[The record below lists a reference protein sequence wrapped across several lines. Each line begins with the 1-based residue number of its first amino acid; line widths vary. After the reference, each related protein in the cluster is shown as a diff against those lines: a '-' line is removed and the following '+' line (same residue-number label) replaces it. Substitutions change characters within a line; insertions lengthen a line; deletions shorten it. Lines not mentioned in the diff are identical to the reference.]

1 MKEPDI
7 KAIRNKLGIPAD
19 NKFIGYVIFDSRQGD
34 FLLDYAASTEM
45 FSFKRFT
52 STPQFAKKFTRYYK
66 VLRVIKSLE
75 MEERAIIMMAFDLGS
90 QIGVI
95 DMPSCSEM
103 IN

>member
-7 KAIRNKLGIPAD
+7 KVIRNKLGIPAD
-19 NKFIGYVIFDSRQGD
+19 NKFIGYVIFDSRKGD

-45 FSFKRFT
+45 FSFKRFVP
-52 STPQFAKKFTRYYK
+52 TPELARKFTSYK
-66 VLRVIKSLE
+66 KTIRVIKSLE
-75 MEERAIIMMAFDLGS
+75 MEKRAIIMMAFDLGS

>member
-19 NKFIGYVIFDSRQGD
+19 NKFIGYVIFDSRKGD

-45 FSFKRFT
+45 FSFKRFVP
-52 STPQFAKKFTRYYK
+52 TPELARKFTSYDK
-66 VLRVIKSLE
+66 ALRVIKSLE
-75 MEERAIIMMAFDLGS
+75 MEERAIIMLAFDLGS

>member
-19 NKFIGYVIFDSRQGD
+19 NKFMGYVIFDSRKGD

-45 FSFKRFT
+45 FSFKRFVA
-52 STPQFAKKFTRYYK
+52 TPEFAKKFTSYNK
-66 VLRVIKSLE
+66 AVCAIKSLE
-75 MEERAIIMMAFDLGS
+75 IEDRAIIMMAFDLGS

-103 IN
+103 VN

>member
-7 KAIRNKLGIPAD
+7 NVIRNKLGIPAD
-19 NKFIGYVIFDSRQGD
+19 DIFIGYVIFDSCKGD
-34 FLLDYAASTEM
+34 FLFDYAASTDM
-45 FSFKRFT
+45 FSFKRFVP
-52 STPQFAKKFTRYYK
+52 TPELARKFTRYK
-66 VLRVIKSLE
+66 KAVDVIKSLE

-103 IN
+103 VN